1 MMNELVQYA
10 MNFAN
15 DSMHTS
21 LCLQFP
27 ASTIAT
33 ACVYLG
39 AQFAKVRPT
48 GGKLWVEVLGYPD
61 VESLACKGML
71 LYFVFVMCINVCL
84 LTAFLCLRSYMYSDH
99 GTHCRQ
105 KGR

>member
-1 MMNELVQYA
+1 MMNELVQYS

-48 GGKLWVEVLGYPD
+48 GGKSWLEVLGYPD
-61 VESLACKGML
+61 VESLACKYCEVLQFRCVAG
-71 LYFVFVMCINVCL
+71 
-84 LTAFLCLRSYMYSDH
+84 
-99 GTHCRQ
+99 
-105 KGR
+105 

>member
-1 MMNELVQYA
+1 MLTFQTRQLEKIDASPTAGPSSQIMTKMMNELVQYA

-48 GGKLWVEVLGYPD
+48 GGKSWVEVLGYPD
-61 VESLACKGML
+61 VESLACKYL
-71 LYFVFVMCINVCL
+71 LCW
-84 LTAFLCLRSYMYSDH
+84 
-99 GTHCRQ
+99 
-105 KGR
+105 